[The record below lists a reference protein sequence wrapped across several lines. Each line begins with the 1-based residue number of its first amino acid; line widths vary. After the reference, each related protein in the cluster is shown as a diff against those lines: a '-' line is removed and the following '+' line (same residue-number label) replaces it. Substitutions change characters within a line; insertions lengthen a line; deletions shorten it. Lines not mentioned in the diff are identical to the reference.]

1 MADRFSLLPYEI
13 QDYIHKLA
21 LNEMLKTLYFK
32 KVNQIESGVLAVL
45 EIMGNRNK
53 YWKGWS
59 DFDWRS
65 HPALVVNLR
74 NDYVLNA
81 LKYISKT
88 IRWQYIDQ
96 VWWSDFI
103 FECNHSLA
111 FDNIIEGRYEY
122 QEARVYIETIETRM
136 QAN

>member
-1 MADRFSLLPYEI
+1 M
-13 QDYIHKLA
+13 
-21 LNEMLKTLYFK
+21 
-32 KVNQIESGVLAVL
+32 ESGVLAVL

-53 YWKGWS
+53 YWKGW
-59 DFDWRS
+59 FGG
-65 HPALVVNLR
+65 PLVVNLR

-88 IRWQYIDQ
+88 IRWQYIDE

-111 FDNIIEGRYEY
+111 FDNILDTIDDKCE
-122 QEARVYIETIETRM
+122 EARVYIETIETRM
-136 QAN
+136 QGN

>member
-13 QDYIHKLA
+13 QDYIHRLA

-32 KVNQIESGVLAVL
+32 KVNQMETGVLAVL
-45 EIMGNRNK
+45 EIMENRNK
-53 YWKGWS
+53 YWKGW
-59 DFDWRS
+59 FGG
-65 HPALVVNLR
+65 PLVVNLR

-88 IRWQYIDQ
+88 IRWQYIDE

-111 FDNIIEGRYEY
+111 FDNILDTIDDKCE
-122 QEARVYIETIETRM
+122 EARVYIETIETRM
-136 QAN
+136 QGN